1 MNPVE
6 VIIIKTCEILE
17 GCIVKFYFIV
27 PCSDYHFTKGRVVRF
42 INWLL
47 PNLICIRHQVQV
59 ELERRRGSTFCDRVA
74 TKIFEDFREALNKA
88 FIIGREPVLIIHYTR
103 PGTCI
108 NRPLH

>member
-17 GCIVKFYFIV
+17 GCIVKFYFMV

-59 ELERRRGSTFCDRVA
+59 ELERRRGSMFCDRVA
-74 TKIFEDFREALNKA
+74 TGIFEGFGEALFMEYIK
-88 FIIGREPVLIIHYTR
+88 GREPVSKVHYTR

-108 NRPLH
+108 DRPLH